1 MGEMLAMGKYG
12 DYIWSAYAVF
22 VIVFAIDALAPR
34 FARRRVLAEIRGK
47 LKRRA
52 AREATP

>member
-1 MGEMLAMGKYG
+1 MAELFAMGKYG

-22 VIVFAIDALAPR
+22 LIVCAIDALAPR
-34 FARRRVLAEIRGK
+34 LTRKRVLAEIRGK

-52 AREATP
+52 ARETTP